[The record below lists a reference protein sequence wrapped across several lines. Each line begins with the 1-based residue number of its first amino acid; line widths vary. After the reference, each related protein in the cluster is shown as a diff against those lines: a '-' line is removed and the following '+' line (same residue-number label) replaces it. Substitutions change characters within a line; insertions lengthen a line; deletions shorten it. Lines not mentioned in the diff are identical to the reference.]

1 MVSNSWFNHLNCG
14 KNVEYFDLN
23 LLQQFLR

>member
-1 MVSNSWFNHLNCG
+1 MASDFLFNHLNCG
-14 KNVEYFDLN
+14 KKLEYFDLN